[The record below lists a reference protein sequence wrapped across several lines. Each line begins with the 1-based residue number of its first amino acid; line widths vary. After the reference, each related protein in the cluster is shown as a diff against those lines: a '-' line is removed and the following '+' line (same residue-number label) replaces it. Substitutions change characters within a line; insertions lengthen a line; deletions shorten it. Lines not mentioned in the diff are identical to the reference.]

1 MFIFAK
7 VSSAR
12 RVMTQISGRWV
23 LLTRL
28 SLVANSLFV
37 EVGGSYGIWKKHP
50 CTLLSCSSVVPNNK
64 WSGSGQRDQISPS
77 ELRPTSARM
86 TATVHIQSSRPPE
99 RNSAVDIGPCLWQL
113 PNPQPQIIAGVFCFA
128 SLSCKHT
135 LWSSCLF

>member
-23 LLTRL
+23 LYSQGFPWWLT
-28 SLVANSLFV
+28 V

-50 CTLLSCSSVVPNNK
+50 CTLLSCSSMAPNNK

-99 RNSAVDIGPCLWQL
+99 RNSAVDIGPCLWQP